1 LQHPG
6 NFNKAIRSPNHE
18 ETQMKKLFAKT
29 LIAASLAGSAF
40 VAQAQEVTLKV
51 HHFLS
56 PTTFI
61 HRRIRALVRQAGQG
75 IQQPH
80 QVPDL
85 PGHAT
90 GWNAPT
96 AFDQAKD
103 GVADVVW
110 TVLGYS
116 ANRFP
121 MSEVFELPFTMTN
134 AEATSRAAWE
144 FTQTYG
150 QHEFKDVQVLA
161 AHVHGPGYLFTT
173 KKQMKSMDD
182 FKGMKFRAPTPLT
195 NKMLAAWAPHRSACR
210 CRRSRSLVQGRDRGR
225 RDSLPGGPEHQGQ

>member
-61 HRRIRALVRQAGQG
+61 QVGVFEPWCAKLAKESNN
-75 IQQPH
+75 PD
-80 QVPDL
+80 QVPDI

-96 AFDQAKD
+96 A
-103 GVADVVW
+103 
-110 TVLGYS
+110 L
-116 ANRFP
+116 
-121 MSEVFELPFTMTN
+121 
-134 AEATSRAAWE
+134 
-144 FTQTYG
+144 
-150 QHEFKDVQVLA
+150 
-161 AHVHGPGYLFTT
+161 
-173 KKQMKSMDD
+173 
-182 FKGMKFRAPTPLT
+182 
-195 NKMLAAWAPHRSACR
+195 
-210 CRRSRSLVQGRDRGR
+210 
-225 RDSLPGGPEHQGQ
+225 